1 MLATSRACTSLPNPS
16 VDCECP
22 PRLLRQRR
30 ALQQS
35 RNLLS
40 PLVPHII
47 VSAGIMCD
55 CAVTA
60 VPEPRKSLHFELLF
74 DENSVEPKIF
84 LKFVNA
90 LKKQPN
96 KVGQG

>member
-1 MLATSRACTSLPNPS
+1 MQR
-16 VDCECP
+16 
-22 PRLLRQRR
+22 RRR

-35 RNLLS
+35 RNPLS
-40 PLVPHII
+40 PLNPLVPHII
-47 VSAGIMCD
+47 VGAGIMCD
-55 CAVTA
+55 WAVSV

>member
-1 MLATSRACTSLPNPS
+1 
-16 VDCECP
+16 
-22 PRLLRQRR
+22 
-30 ALQQS
+30 
-35 RNLLS
+35 
-40 PLVPHII
+40 
-47 VSAGIMCD
+47 MCD